1 MRSIL
6 QALSGR
12 TRLAHRDSDPAA
24 ATLGKLAHGSD
35 RESGREI
42 AKPGPKP
49 SRVGG
54 VRERDFIV
62 IGSALDIPLCS
73 APPPPPPLRKSRT
86 LYGAGEQVATQ
97 PGWPR

>member
-1 MRSIL
+1 MRSRL

-24 ATLGKLAHGSD
+24 ATLGKLTDNSD

-42 AKPGPKP
+42 AKSGLKP

-54 VRERDFIV
+54 VRERDHIV
-62 IGSALDIPLCS
+62 IGVEALDIPLCS
-73 APPPPPPLRKSRT
+73 APPPPPKKGQT
-86 LYGAGEQVATQ
+86 L
-97 PGWPR
+97 